1 MDKRRRPSREDQL
14 VPAPTVLP
22 PPGGLRGKTEKRQAP
37 PHLWSVSAG
46 PAGDRPASPAR
57 PTKFAFSSSP
67 SLAGKLGSSPWKSR
81 EANKTTEASEAA
93 DPLQAKTEGDEGGR
107 TGEDEGR
114 EARDSRALEQE
125 VDLVTQAATGGSSSL
140 FSSPQA
146 ASALPGKSSA
156 SSTIR
161 TEQERRGGARSGP
174 EGTLFPGDRNPRK
187 ETDAREQEGILGR
200 EKKEEQKAVEGIP
213 LFFPFSSPRGKP
225 SSSPLGAAEKPA
237 LSCLRP
243 QNRDEVPNASQI
255 QHDLRLCLSA
265 YDARRAR
272 SRMQS
277 PSKKR
282 ATEKGERD
290 DAGRGGS
297 AKRDARAGHRGET
310 NSEEAELGK
319 GRTRGEQREEGDS
332 SRTLQSEGEEKEEN
346 AESSGKTTS
355 ESREREKEPDAED
368 EEMLP
373 PSETSLRLP
382 LGSTSPSLQVSNEK
396 QSTKDEKL
404 ATPVPGHS
412 GPEKRADDALGL
424 NKNQAGV
431 ERRRD
436 VLHGLPSSPD
446 ACLRPGL
453 PPALRVCTE
462 SQSFAFCRF
471 VSAVES
477 ETFATAR
484 QLSLVS
490 APSEGNEKRA
500 VSPNVAEKDQSPS
513 ASEFVKSSASFPL
526 SPCGEG
532 SRSAGGERGGDEHEC
547 SHKQST
553 VSVHPRQE
561 AKEDREEDRDRESEV
576 TEGEESK
583 DTRRNGTGKGRQE
596 ETDSKGTATEAEKGE
611 KGERGKGEER
621 YGKGEGE
628 DGGDRE
634 AAASFGWAC
643 CLQKSPLVDPVE
655 ETSWRC
661 DENPQR
667 DRGREAEEREERER
681 TSKDGAR
688 SSPFSSA
695 CAPLHALPVALS
707 QPSPHSSEVTG
718 QPAGALPPSP
728 ESLAR
733 RYRWRRVY
741 TVGISAS
748 KDRWSYGRE
757 ALRSMPQNKGGIW
770 RQRGR
775 ICLRARRR
783 EGSRVGARGKGMR
796 QGHLALGKAKS
807 EFFVSA
813 SFSEARQ
820 ASSDPLKGR
829 GTRPTEGSARD
840 RDSSEARQPETT
852 KDLGIHFREEGRE
865 SEKSPSSQETESREK
880 MESREE
886 TESRKE
892 TKTREATETR
902 EETEAREETKTRE
915 ETESRR
921 KMERKKEAA
930 ETGGLHG
937 MPVGDSR
944 GTLLAS
950 VSALRE
956 QEALQGDR
964 ETARL
969 VRGAVLPDGPRSA
982 LGFQRLAFSSAVL
995 KTIESRDLPASV
1007 AGREMPNHP
1016 PLETRP
1022 VLSLTGLAI
1031 CEASPLLLAPRASA
1045 GRPSSLSVSSAHPPL
1060 PSPSSPSLPP
1070 LPSPSSPPL
1079 PSLPPLWVL
1088 SPRLPHASEE
1098 AEMAGRT
1105 AVAAPAEGGRVSAA
1119 MSVDDSDGEN
1129 ATEAAHVEGFVFSP
1143 VERGAN
1149 APQARRG
1156 RGRGEEK
1163 GMLKTATGRMESHG
1177 ENRVSEWRWRGEDEG
1192 EEAGERTEKGK
1203 AVARWATLSSPP
1215 GEKEEE
1221 SEGCALCL
1229 RSHRE
1234 RCAYR
1239 RVRSRRHSRG
1249 GCEEEI
1255 DELTEEKGESRTEKG
1270 RSREQGTDRNARLTE
1285 TKTERETGER
1295 ERDSGKSSLSGS
1307 GQSHRE
1313 QCHCQPQPQLE
1324 ARRQEKKDSERE
1336 TERERG
1342 REKEREKGEKGE
1354 REGTPRAMCRKARIC
1369 RGGREVLGVE
1379 VLSSYRE
1386 HGLDEMCEEERE
1398 GLAANHHQL
1407 VALLNKRHTEV
1418 RGHRSASARFQAE
1431 LRARKEAP
1439 SPSQSFS
1446 SLPSFSPCAPVA
1458 LSPRLPPVFKRLTEF
1473 QLPRALRLAE
1483 ARLLR
1488 GQSSDALTDA
1498 LRCVVEVRRFLEHSL
1513 PSRSFRSS
1521 LSHRAASLPSSAPP
1535 FSRSRKNMCRVS
1547 RSSSRHSLR
1556 PSPRPSVS
1564 PASRKA
1570 DNECRDSQAK
1580 LEPSSRLPPC
1590 PASLSAK
1597 LHAPCEGSADEAS
1610 LEGELR
1616 EAATPQLKPKKLE
1629 FATAIRAWTRPGR
1642 HESGRS
1648 SNNSTE
1654 SREKETRI
1662 EKGKREN
1669 TRGEGETEGGNAR
1682 ERRRGRGTNTER
1694 RKETAVQSGNS
1705 TGQDSAS
1712 PPDAACRDEAVCP
1725 GRGKASCYLCLSSA
1739 AAAKPAAPV
1748 VRRRQLCTC
1757 SGLRLLPRRLQRQPN
1772 GVDCDERKR
1781 EGKGGTEYEREGS
1794 EDEVDEGATTQEREG
1809 VDRDEG
1815 ERDKETGKDRKQRG
1829 ETAWCT
1835 CDCESEI
1842 SAVDS
1847 CLSQRGDTKEAR
1859 KGNREDGPAAS
1870 QELCTCS
1877 QRRETEK
1884 TQPRDEERRG
1894 PREIVQSEA
1903 ETAQRTEEAVVL
1915 SSAASRDN
1923 AESSYLFVGHRSSWR
1938 TRATGEKVGEVRES
1952 VLALARS
1959 RPLRG
1964 EREKERKPATR
1975 TPAGRS
1981 AASDA
1986 PPSRKR
1992 SAQEVK
1998 KITERMWGDTL
2009 AYMERRRDRCR
2020 LQKEAEA
2027 RALREAL
2034 RADASR
2040 RSSPSPAS
2048 RIDLAASAAAPGPT
2062 NPSAR
2067 QLRGLEETEARREA
2081 PEGSRGKLT
2090 RRLHGEARGALRRRR
2105 GERGDRRELDTEAE
2119 RDRERESERD
2129 SERQPRLS
2137 SPSASSGCFIPP
2149 RKSREVDESC
2159 FARGRGPS
2167 LRGDSAVLLPSPRRD
2182 EAPDSPRHT
2191 EKPPPECGDWS
2202 SSSAAGGAWR
2212 GKRSF
2217 CSPFHSPRS
2226 ANSARGTRRSP
2237 HSAESSGGSSRSPSD
2252 TSPRYAPSPS
2262 RRRRPQPQRAAILP
2276 RVPRGRHG
2284 GGERA
2289 EAEERDARHLRD
2301 TERESRHSRVT
2312 EMEEVCLEQ
2321 ARQSEVL
2328 AMVDPL
2334 RWSKRVG
2341 EAAPRQR
2348 EDRVRPKGSNF
2359 GSRSAEERQRK
2370 ETEDELL
2377 VPQLGVSPGDRRF
2390 QERGIDVHAGEL
2402 SRERHSSREFDSK
2415 PGPLSRSSSTLEPLS
2430 ARSASS
2436 FSFSSSFF
2444 SLSSP
2449 DILAH
2454 DDPLAS
2460 ASASLARS
2468 SGSSKPKGPQQQSPS
2483 ASSSSSSASS
2493 SSSSASSPS
2502 SSSSSASSSSISRRT
2517 LLEAKAS
2524 RLADFSFL
2532 FSGVGDD
2539 RLPTFRATRRH
2550 SASLKSPSS
2559 PSLSPSQSSATSVRV
2574 RPPRVAL
2581 ALQRRFLEGQKR
2593 AAFSELFGQIEAAE
2607 ETGCP
2612 PSREDGNK
2620 RNEGAQREKGAATGQ
2635 TAAEPT
2641 SEGSRR
2647 RREGQRNRRERE
2659 DDHGQDEMRP
2669 NGETER
2675 ELVRE
2680 GLQPQSESFPRKSA
2694 SGDALLA
2701 GLTDIVQ
2708 RLKRPGARCGE
2719 TSSIVF
2725 AAETESDRARND
2737 RGKINLRDTEMARR
2751 PVEAKSDAQEKDDA
2765 GWTLQKTSGCL
2776 VGADSA
2782 PPPPRET
2789 FSTSP
2794 FFSSPPSSLSG
2805 DDKTGILLTPAF
2817 PVPASPP
2824 QLPAA
2829 HLPRTLTFG
2838 ETESEV
2844 SGASLSSFSDPN
2856 GCLKPAR
2863 HGAEK
2868 RKTEVALLRKGLPT
2882 RKEEREKALP
2892 WSLPRHGEGLSRH
2905 PPVVLSSACE
2915 QRERLL
2921 CPDSACAPRVGE
2933 TARQPCLQ
2941 TQPRREG
2948 GLPPTEH
2955 FIKGEGD
2962 GGVWPNAE
2970 PAGDSRERFLPRLRF
2985 QMDDEM
2991 EGSAGDVEAEHEQ
3004 GADRRVVVG
3013 KHEGKNRLRD
3023 ARESEA
3029 FAAPGDGQRDGYA
3042 MRAIRTVGE
3051 QEKGETEA
3059 CLQRE
3064 ALPRKCSRDET
3075 EGENEHRDSQGRA
3088 GRGETPVSGFSSL
3101 APSREVTHV
3110 IACAATR
3117 PSSRALPSLPET
3129 PDVRLITNAISAFSG
3144 KRRDSQKEKA

>member
-1 MDKRRRPSREDQL
+1 M
-14 VPAPTVLP
+14 
-22 PPGGLRGKTEKRQAP
+22 
-37 PHLWSVSAG
+37 
-46 PAGDRPASPAR
+46 
-57 PTKFAFSSSP
+57 
-67 SLAGKLGSSPWKSR
+67 
-81 EANKTTEASEAA
+81 
-93 DPLQAKTEGDEGGR
+93 
-107 TGEDEGR
+107 
-114 EARDSRALEQE
+114 
-125 VDLVTQAATGGSSSL
+125 
-140 FSSPQA
+140 
-146 ASALPGKSSA
+146 
-156 SSTIR
+156 
-161 TEQERRGGARSGP
+161 
-174 EGTLFPGDRNPRK
+174 
-187 ETDAREQEGILGR
+187 
-200 EKKEEQKAVEGIP
+200 
-213 LFFPFSSPRGKP
+213 
-225 SSSPLGAAEKPA
+225 
-237 LSCLRP
+237 
-243 QNRDEVPNASQI
+243 
-255 QHDLRLCLSA
+255 
-265 YDARRAR
+265 
-272 SRMQS
+272 
-277 PSKKR
+277 
-282 ATEKGERD
+282 
-290 DAGRGGS
+290 
-297 AKRDARAGHRGET
+297 
-310 NSEEAELGK
+310 
-319 GRTRGEQREEGDS
+319 
-332 SRTLQSEGEEKEEN
+332 
-346 AESSGKTTS
+346 
-355 ESREREKEPDAED
+355 
-368 EEMLP
+368 
-373 PSETSLRLP
+373 
-382 LGSTSPSLQVSNEK
+382 
-396 QSTKDEKL
+396 
-404 ATPVPGHS
+404 
-412 GPEKRADDALGL
+412 
-424 NKNQAGV
+424 
-431 ERRRD
+431 
-436 VLHGLPSSPD
+436 
-446 ACLRPGL
+446 
-453 PPALRVCTE
+453 
-462 SQSFAFCRF
+462 
-471 VSAVES
+471 
-477 ETFATAR
+477 
-484 QLSLVS
+484 
-490 APSEGNEKRA
+490 
-500 VSPNVAEKDQSPS
+500 
-513 ASEFVKSSASFPL
+513 
-526 SPCGEG
+526 
-532 SRSAGGERGGDEHEC
+532 
-547 SHKQST
+547 
-553 VSVHPRQE
+553 
-561 AKEDREEDRDRESEV
+561 
-576 TEGEESK
+576 
-583 DTRRNGTGKGRQE
+583 
-596 ETDSKGTATEAEKGE
+596 
-611 KGERGKGEER
+611 
-621 YGKGEGE
+621 
-628 DGGDRE
+628 
-634 AAASFGWAC
+634 
-643 CLQKSPLVDPVE
+643 
-655 ETSWRC
+655 
-661 DENPQR
+661 
-667 DRGREAEEREERER
+667 
-681 TSKDGAR
+681 
-688 SSPFSSA
+688 
-695 CAPLHALPVALS
+695 
-707 QPSPHSSEVTG
+707 
-718 QPAGALPPSP
+718 
-728 ESLAR
+728 
-733 RYRWRRVY
+733 
-741 TVGISAS
+741 
-748 KDRWSYGRE
+748 
-757 ALRSMPQNKGGIW
+757 
-770 RQRGR
+770 
-775 ICLRARRR
+775 
-783 EGSRVGARGKGMR
+783 
-796 QGHLALGKAKS
+796 
-807 EFFVSA
+807 
-813 SFSEARQ
+813 
-820 ASSDPLKGR
+820 
-829 GTRPTEGSARD
+829 
-840 RDSSEARQPETT
+840 ETT
-852 KDLGIHFREEGRE
+852 R
-865 SEKSPSSQETESREK
+865 
-880 MESREE
+880 
-886 TESRKE
+886 
-892 TKTREATETR
+892 
-902 EETEAREETKTRE
+902 
-915 ETESRR
+915 
-921 KMERKKEAA
+921 
-930 ETGGLHG
+930 
-937 MPVGDSR
+937 
-944 GTLLAS
+944 
-950 VSALRE
+950 
-956 QEALQGDR
+956 
-964 ETARL
+964 
-969 VRGAVLPDGPRSA
+969 
-982 LGFQRLAFSSAVL
+982 
-995 KTIESRDLPASV
+995 
-1007 AGREMPNHP
+1007 
-1016 PLETRP
+1016 
-1022 VLSLTGLAI
+1022 
-1031 CEASPLLLAPRASA
+1031 
-1045 GRPSSLSVSSAHPPL
+1045 
-1060 PSPSSPSLPP
+1060 
-1070 LPSPSSPPL
+1070 
-1079 PSLPPLWVL
+1079 
-1088 SPRLPHASEE
+1088 
-1098 AEMAGRT
+1098 
-1105 AVAAPAEGGRVSAA
+1105 
-1119 MSVDDSDGEN
+1119 
-1129 ATEAAHVEGFVFSP
+1129 
-1143 VERGAN
+1143 
-1149 APQARRG
+1149 
-1156 RGRGEEK
+1156 
-1163 GMLKTATGRMESHG
+1163 
-1177 ENRVSEWRWRGEDEG
+1177 
-1192 EEAGERTEKGK
+1192 
-1203 AVARWATLSSPP
+1203 
-1215 GEKEEE
+1215 
-1221 SEGCALCL
+1221 
-1229 RSHRE
+1229 
-1234 RCAYR
+1234 
-1239 RVRSRRHSRG
+1239 
-1249 GCEEEI
+1249 
-1255 DELTEEKGESRTEKG
+1255 
-1270 RSREQGTDRNARLTE
+1270 
-1285 TKTERETGER
+1285 
-1295 ERDSGKSSLSGS
+1295 
-1307 GQSHRE
+1307 
-1313 QCHCQPQPQLE
+1313 
-1324 ARRQEKKDSERE
+1324 
-1336 TERERG
+1336 
-1342 REKEREKGEKGE
+1342 
-1354 REGTPRAMCRKARIC
+1354 
-1369 RGGREVLGVE
+1369 
-1379 VLSSYRE
+1379 
-1386 HGLDEMCEEERE
+1386 
-1398 GLAANHHQL
+1398 
-1407 VALLNKRHTEV
+1407 
-1418 RGHRSASARFQAE
+1418 
-1431 LRARKEAP
+1431 
-1439 SPSQSFS
+1439 
-1446 SLPSFSPCAPVA
+1446 
-1458 LSPRLPPVFKRLTEF
+1458 
-1473 QLPRALRLAE
+1473 
-1483 ARLLR
+1483 
-1488 GQSSDALTDA
+1488 QSSDALTDA

-1513 PSRSFRSS
+1513 PIFAHGKKRCVSF
-1521 LSHRAASLPSSAPP
+1521 LAAS
-1535 FSRSRKNMCRVS
+1535 R
-1547 RSSSRHSLR
+1547 
-1556 PSPRPSVS
+1556 
-1564 PASRKA
+1564 
-1570 DNECRDSQAK
+1570 
-1580 LEPSSRLPPC
+1580 
-1590 PASLSAK
+1590 
-1597 LHAPCEGSADEAS
+1597 
-1610 LEGELR
+1610 
-1616 EAATPQLKPKKLE
+1616 
-1629 FATAIRAWTRPGR
+1629 
-1642 HESGRS
+1642 
-1648 SNNSTE
+1648 
-1654 SREKETRI
+1654 
-1662 EKGKREN
+1662 
-1669 TRGEGETEGGNAR
+1669 
-1682 ERRRGRGTNTER
+1682 
-1694 RKETAVQSGNS
+1694 QSGNS

-1998 KITERMWGDTL
+1998 KITE
-2009 AYMERRRDRCR
+2009 
-2020 LQKEAEA
+2020 
-2027 RALREAL
+2027 
-2034 RADASR
+2034 
-2040 RSSPSPAS
+2040 
-2048 RIDLAASAAAPGPT
+2048 
-2062 NPSAR
+2062 
-2067 QLRGLEETEARREA
+2067 
-2081 PEGSRGKLT
+2081 
-2090 RRLHGEARGALRRRR
+2090 
-2105 GERGDRRELDTEAE
+2105 
-2119 RDRERESERD
+2119 
-2129 SERQPRLS
+2129 
-2137 SPSASSGCFIPP
+2137 
-2149 RKSREVDESC
+2149 
-2159 FARGRGPS
+2159 
-2167 LRGDSAVLLPSPRRD
+2167 
-2182 EAPDSPRHT
+2182 
-2191 EKPPPECGDWS
+2191 
-2202 SSSAAGGAWR
+2202 
-2212 GKRSF
+2212 
-2217 CSPFHSPRS
+2217 
-2226 ANSARGTRRSP
+2226 
-2237 HSAESSGGSSRSPSD
+2237 
-2252 TSPRYAPSPS
+2252 
-2262 RRRRPQPQRAAILP
+2262 
-2276 RVPRGRHG
+2276 
-2284 GGERA
+2284 
-2289 EAEERDARHLRD
+2289 
-2301 TERESRHSRVT
+2301 
-2312 EMEEVCLEQ
+2312 
-2321 ARQSEVL
+2321 
-2328 AMVDPL
+2328 
-2334 RWSKRVG
+2334 
-2341 EAAPRQR
+2341 
-2348 EDRVRPKGSNF
+2348 
-2359 GSRSAEERQRK
+2359 SAEERQRK

-2402 SRERHSSREFDSK
+2402 SRE
-2415 PGPLSRSSSTLEPLS
+2415 RSSSTLEPLS